1 MLPLSRQASPQE
13 PPDFDQ
19 HFPSPRRELGH
30 ENPMDS
36 TVDLDRDLPQ
46 SGRESPL
53 DLNEEDELAAAAQE
67 DMLQAQ
73 AAALRALLGDD
84 DEANHWHNLALSMSN

>member
-13 PPDFDQ
+13 PPDFASDQ

-30 ENPMDS
+30 KNPMDS
-36 TVDLDRDLPQ
+36 TVDSDRDLPQ

-84 DEANHWHNLALSMSN
+84 DEANPQQDDG